1 MPITGGIAAPKI
13 IPLKSEDKETLQG
26 CIDTQTFIEIV
37 SDTPNA
43 RLYFTTNG
51 KNPNPWKRKVDGRE
65 VTFVYK
71 APFALRPGKRVVKAI
86 AVHSYYNSLND
97 RLNYKIELSGP
108 ISDFNHGIQSNLNKT
123 NSKVHNH
130 VTNVESHT
138 VTRKFRVIDSGNKD
152 KRLHNGDK
160 PTGMESDEENLSRN
174 ADQGFAATNHS
185 GTQINLW
192 GQMPGLN
199 WDIRTPNSSNISG
212 SYPMLNNNTI
222 PYWSTQPSINMENF
236 VSPQQLSA
244 IANHLTQNDP
254 VNSINQS
261 LSTISQGMGNIN
273 EQIEHVK
280 YHLIEYIKHDKVF
293 AGLLSQAKIGN
304 VISADFDE
312 NEDSY
317 LLTIHLDKPIKA
329 KKPQRYSQDSG
340 KKSNQNKSMGP
351 PKTPTP
357 NRPSS
362 LNKEN
367 IPYSPEKRSQKDD
380 NTEDTKSGSV
390 DISTHD
396 QYRDVEEYP
405 LEPTLKPSANFDV
418 DKDCEQLHQAMAG
431 MGTNEKSLIEVMGHR
446 SSEQRVTITQKYKS
460 MYGKDLTSKFKSELS
475 GSFYDCMEALCYSPV
490 EFDAR
495 ELRRSVK
502 GAGTDEDA
510 LIEIL
515 CSRTNAQIKQIKET
529 YSKSDRDES
538 LKVDMELVR
547 KDAENLYRAGE
558 QKLGT
563 DESRFVQILVSRSFA
578 HLRLLFEEYSTIVS
592 CIKNKP
598 KYFAEKLE
606 KSMKRLGT
614 DNRTLIRIIVSRCE
628 VDLGI
633 IKKEF
638 SSLT

>member
-1 MPITGGIAAPKI
+1 M
-13 IPLKSEDKETLQG
+13 
-26 CIDTQTFIEIV
+26 
-37 SDTPNA
+37 
-43 RLYFTTNG
+43 
-51 KNPNPWKRKVDGRE
+51 
-65 VTFVYK
+65 
-71 APFALRPGKRVVKAI
+71 
-86 AVHSYYNSLND
+86 
-97 RLNYKIELSGP
+97 
-108 ISDFNHGIQSNLNKT
+108 
-123 NSKVHNH
+123 
-130 VTNVESHT
+130 T
-138 VTRKFRVIDSGNKD
+138 VTEVRELMKQVTEK
-152 KRLHNGDK
+152 
-160 PTGMESDEENLSRN
+160 M
-174 ADQGFAATNHS
+174 
-185 GTQINLW
+185 
-192 GQMPGLN
+192 
-199 WDIRTPNSSNISG
+199 TPK
-212 SYPMLNNNTI
+212 
-222 PYWSTQPSINMENF
+222 
-236 VSPQQLSA
+236 
-244 IANHLTQNDP
+244 QNDS

-280 YHLIEYIKHDKVF
+280 YHLIEYIKRDKVF

-317 LLTIHLDKPIKA
+317 LLTIHLDKPIKT
-329 KKPQRYSQDSG
+329 KKPHRDSQDSG

-351 PKTPTP
+351 LKTPTP

-367 IPYSPEKRSQKDD
+367 IPYSPEKTSQKDD

-431 MGTNEKSLIEVMGHR
+431 MGTNGKSLIEVMGHR

-490 EFDAR
+490 EFDSR

-529 YSKSDRDES
+529 YSKS
-538 LKVDMELVR
+538 
-547 KDAENLYRAGE
+547 
-558 QKLGT
+558 
-563 DESRFVQILVSRSFA
+563 
-578 HLRLLFEEYSTIVS
+578 LF
-592 CIKNKP
+592 
-598 KYFAEKLE
+598 KY
-606 KSMKRLGT
+606 
-614 DNRTLIRIIVSRCE
+614 
-628 VDLGI
+628 
-633 IKKEF
+633 
-638 SSLT
+638 